1 MIKFFVEKK
10 IDVFTFEEKL
20 PNGKKYKTV
29 YLKIFLSKF

>member
-1 MIKFFVEKK
+1 MIKFFVVIKL

-29 YLKIFLSKF
+29 YLKKFFF